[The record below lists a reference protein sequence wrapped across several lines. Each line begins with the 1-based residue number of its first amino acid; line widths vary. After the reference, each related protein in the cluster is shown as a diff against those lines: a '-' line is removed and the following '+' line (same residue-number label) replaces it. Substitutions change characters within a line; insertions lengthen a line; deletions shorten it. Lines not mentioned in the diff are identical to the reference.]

1 MPIILLSPPLHF
13 IPGILREKPIFV
25 KALLP
30 EPTVEGFYKSI
41 VCWLPGVAEIQGYAV
56 EISPLVKH
64 LADEFRT
71 ALPTQSSTESLP
83 SPMW

>member
-1 MPIILLSPPLHF
+1 MLIILLSPPLHF
-13 IPGILREKPIFV
+13 TPSILQEKPIFV
-25 KALLP
+25 KALLS

-41 VCWLPGVAEIQGYAV
+41 VCWLPETAEIQDYAV

-71 ALPTQSSTESLP
+71 ALPTHSSTESLP
-83 SPMW
+83 SPMS